1 MSKLFPPLL
10 ARLLF
15 LLCSVWGVEVA
26 GDAAIE
32 VEGAVVLAE
41 GAGAGVLAGGEGVL
55 AGRAGVLAEGA
66 VDLFFLLARL
76 LFRLEGGGL
85 VEDTGSKVAAAV
97 VKG

>member
-1 MSKLFPPLL
+1 M
-10 ARLLF
+10 
-15 LLCSVWGVEVA
+15 
-26 GDAAIE
+26 
-32 VEGAVVLAE
+32 LAE
-41 GAGAGVLAGGEGVL
+41 GAGAGVLAGGEGEGVL